1 MSSASL
7 RILENVQSMARAEH
21 EGSSHVRGGAKRYC
35 TSHAAVSHWRCTDGG
50 RSQPHGDEKVA
61 AATEAQAVATVSAL
75 TGGSPH
81 VAASKALGV
90 VKKRVRANKRRLS
103 RH

>member
-1 MSSASL
+1 MFNPWLALSL
-7 RILENVQSMARAEH
+7 KALQMGVEAQSVIALRMLRLAT
-21 EGSSHVRGGAKRYC
+21 GGARMEAEASRMV
-35 TSHAAVSHWRCTDGG
+35 T
-50 RSQPHGDEKVA
+50 EKVA